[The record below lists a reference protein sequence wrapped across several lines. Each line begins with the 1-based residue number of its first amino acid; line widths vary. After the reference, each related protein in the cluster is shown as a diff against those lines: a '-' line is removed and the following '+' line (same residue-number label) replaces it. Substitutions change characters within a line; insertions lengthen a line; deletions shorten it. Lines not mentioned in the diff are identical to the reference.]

1 MKRQIINISSKKE
14 IKEAVTSKYLKGSY
28 NYFEGDIR
36 KGNRYVR
43 VSYWHSCNNKLHIQL
58 TYWEDGKD
66 TAVEFAS
73 NCSSVIGLTNKVG
86 KFLNVKKK
94 V

>member
-1 MKRQIINISSKKE
+1 MRQIINISSKRE
-14 IKEAVTSKYLKGSY
+14 IKEAVTSSLVKGRF

-36 KGNRYVR
+36 KDNRYAR
-43 VSYWHSCNNKLHIQL
+43 VSYWHSGNNKLHIQI

-73 NCSSVIGLTNKVG
+73 NCSTASGLTNKVA
-86 KFLNVKKK
+86 KFLNVK
-94 V
+94 